1 MADLEL
7 FQSYLDESENA
18 TGAVYAVGG
27 FVGKA
32 VVWDKLKPEWLKC
45 IPPQVTAF
53 HTTDCFTGNN
63 EFEGIDIP
71 DRIAILDN
79 LTDVIAANEVQLVGY
94 GIDAKTYVSL
104 APNKKQNE
112 FLANKYAAPFGG
124 AVELA
129 CKAMGNVPGP
139 DEVWKV
145 QEEGETWGRCDF
157 LIESNEYRP
166 SAERTIA
173 SMRNAKDLWFRSR
186 IGKDSYGEKT
196 GPKGIPLLQ
205 AGDMGAFLAT
215 KYISKAPEGKISW
228 KVYYEKLRS
237 AKRVYATVVAD
248 EYSLKRLH
256 EMFREIQKE
265 AAEGRDP
272 WEAI

>member
-1 MADLEL
+1 MADLKV

-27 FVGKA
+27 FVGKK

-53 HTTDCFTGNN
+53 HATDCFTGNN
-63 EFEGIDIP
+63 EFEGIDIL
-71 DRIAILDN
+71 DRIAILDK
-79 LTDVIAANEVQLVGY
+79 LTDLIAAHEVQLVGY
-94 GIDAKTYVSL
+94 GIDAKTYRSL

-145 QEEGETWGRCDF
+145 QEEGETWGQCNF
-157 LIESNEYRP
+157 FIESNEYSP
-166 SAERTIA
+166 SAQRTIE
-173 SMRNAKDLWFRSR
+173 SMRNAKDLWFRRR
-186 IGKDSYGEKT
+186 IGKDSYGEKS
-196 GPKGIPLLQ
+196 GPKGVSLLQ
-205 AGDMGAFLAT
+205 VADLGAFLAA
-215 KYISKAPEGKISW
+215 KHISKAAEGKISW
-228 KVYYEKLRS
+228 KLYYEKLRS
-237 AKRVYATVVAD
+237 AKRVYAMVLAD

-256 EMFREIQKE
+256 EMFVEIQKE
-265 AAEGRDP
+265 EAEGRGP
-272 WEAI
+272 LNGI

>member
-7 FQSYLDESENA
+7 FQSYLDESEHA
-18 TGAVYAVGG
+18 SGAVYVVGG
-27 FVGKA
+27 FVGRA
-32 VVWDKLKPEWLKC
+32 PVWDKLKPEWLKC

-71 DRIAILDN
+71 DRIAILDK
-79 LTDVIAANEVQLVGY
+79 LTDVIAANEVRLVGY
-94 GIDAKTYVSL
+94 GIDAKIYGSM

-124 AVELA
+124 AIELA
-129 CKAMGNVPGP
+129 CEAMGNVPGP

-145 QEEGETWGRCDF
+145 QEEGETWGQCDF
-157 LIESNEYRP
+157 FIESNEYSP
-166 SAERTIA
+166 SAQRTIA

-186 IGKDSYGEKT
+186 IGKDSYGGKS
-196 GPKGIPLLQ
+196 GSKGIPLLQ
-205 AGDMGAFLAT
+205 VADLGAFLAA

-228 KVYYEKLRS
+228 RVYYEKLCS
-237 AKRVYATVVAD
+237 AKRVYAMVVAD

-256 EMFREIQKE
+256 EMVVWIKKE
-265 AAEGRDP
+265 EAEGRDV
-272 WEAI
+272 WDTI

>member
-1 MADLEL
+1 MAAPEL
-7 FQSYLDESENA
+7 FLAYLDESENVS
-18 TGAVYAVGG
+18 GAVYVVGG
-27 FVGKA
+27 FVGRAA
-32 VVWDKLKPEWLKC
+32 VWGKLEPEWLKC

-53 HTTDCFTGNN
+53 HATDCFTGNN

-71 DRIAILDN
+71 DRIATLDK
-79 LTDVIAANEVQLVGY
+79 LTDVIGANEVQLVGY
-94 GIDAKTYVSL
+94 GIDAKTYGSL

-145 QEEGETWGRCDF
+145 LEEGETWGRCDF
-157 LIESNEYRP
+157 FIENNEYSP
-166 SAERTIA
+166 SASRTIA

-186 IGKDSYGEKT
+186 IGKDSYGEKS
-196 GPKGIPLLQ
+196 GPNGIPLLQ
-205 AGDMGAFLAT
+205 VADLGAYLTA
-215 KYISKAPEGKISW
+215 KYISKAAEGKISW

-237 AKRVYATVVAD
+237 AKRVYAIVVAD

-256 EMFREIQKE
+256 EMFVKIRKE
-265 AAEGRDP
+265 GAEGRDP
-272 WEAI
+272 WDTI

>member
-1 MADLEL
+1 MGDLEV
-7 FQSYLDESENA
+7 FQSYLDESENS

-27 FVGKA
+27 FVGKKG
-32 VVWDKLKPEWLKC
+32 VWDKLEPEWLKC

-53 HTTDCFTGNN
+53 HATDCVTGNN

-71 DRIAILDN
+71 DRIAILDK
-79 LTDVIAANEVQLVGY
+79 LTNVIAAHEVQLVGY
-94 GIDAKTYVSL
+94 GIDAKTYRSL

-124 AVELA
+124 TVELA

-145 QEEGETWGRCDF
+145 LEEGETWAQCDF
-157 LIESNEYRP
+157 FIENNEYSP
-166 SAERTIA
+166 SASRTIA
-173 SMRNAKDLWFRSR
+173 GMRNAKDLWFRSR
-186 IGKDSYGEKT
+186 IGKDSYGEKS
-196 GPKGIPLLQ
+196 GPKGVSLLQ
-205 AGDMGAFLAT
+205 VADLGAFLT
-215 KYISKAPEGKISW
+215 VKHISKAAEGKISW

-237 AKRVYATVVAD
+237 AKRVYAMVVAD